1 MPVLVFV
8 MPAFDD
14 SFKINLKRA
23 IVWRLQFDL
32 QGCEYIFKSHCK
44 IVLAKKKSSVLS
56 LRKNMRDSG
65 GRRKYEERAR
75 FQERVMGERKSGF
88 RAKRGLFK
96 VQLSFWPHKEIF
108 ERQREPSRGS
118 RDRKRPLNRSEGD
131 QRKGRIERAVAGPVV
146 FQNRPL
152 VSFEYKGTKGGA
164 LF

>member
-1 MPVLVFV
+1 MQPL
-8 MPAFDD
+8 
-14 SFKINLKRA
+14 
-23 IVWRLQFDL
+23 
-32 QGCEYIFKSHCK
+32 
-44 IVLAKKKSSVLS
+44 LAKKKSSVLS
-56 LRKNMRDSG
+56 LRKNVRDSG

-131 QRKGRIERAVAGPVV
+131 QRKGEIERALLYPRTGPSSHL
-146 FQNRPL
+146 N
-152 VSFEYKGTKGGA
+152 TKVQREVLYFSA
-164 LF
+164 HRNFIAARKLHKTCRDTNEKK